1 MVIEK
6 LIVKNLMDQAIKKRE
21 KSSKCHM
28 IKNKNADY
36 EKLYCTDALYCYH
49 TRKDVALAVLHHDR
63 PMQWQCCYNLDGLTV
78 YWRQAG
84 GQGTQADGGGGI
96 RKRKVLTHS
105 RSNFDHNIIIIHILV
120 PIFYSLSNV

>member
-28 IKNKNADY
+28 IKNKNDDY

-63 PMQWQCCYNLDGLTV
+63 PMQWQCCYNLTWMPLLFSLL
-78 YWRQAG
+78 AP
-84 GQGTQADGGGGI
+84 
-96 RKRKVLTHS
+96 S
-105 RSNFDHNIIIIHILV
+105 RRSRDPGRRRRGNTKEKSAHTFQI
-120 PIFYSLSNV
+120 